1 MSYAM
6 AAALQEAIYSR
17 LTADPGLST
26 LVGNAIFD
34 APPAGPAP
42 ETYVALGPE
51 QARDWSTMCGG
62 GAQHDLVISVVTSEA
77 GFQTAKAVA
86 AAVSDALDQPLPA
99 LSRGVLAGLHFLKAR
114 ARRDEAG
121 QLRRIDLR
129 YRARVHDT

>member
-6 AAALQEAIYSR
+6 ASALQAAIYSQ
-17 LTADPGLST
+17 LSADAALGA
-26 LVGNAIFD
+26 LVGSAIFD

-42 ETYVALGPE
+42 ETYVSLGPE
-51 QARDWSTMCGG
+51 EARDWSTMCGG
-62 GAQHDLVISVVTSEA
+62 GAQHDLVISVVTSEP
-77 GFQTAKAVA
+77 GFQLAKEVA
-86 AAVSDALDQPLPA
+86 AAVCDALDQPLPA
-99 LSRGVLAGLHFLKAR
+99 LSRGALSGLHFLKAR